1 MKINTALI
9 LCAGYGKRL
18 SPLTLKIPKPL
29 LIVNNVTLLE
39 NCINFIKELGIKNII
54 ILGLVKGEKR
64 KSDNDRVID
73 SRYNDITLQISS
85 VNMRL
90 LQSIRDEAHRFAI
103 TGQRKRRSKTTYTS
117 LLDEVPGIGEVK
129 KNEILNFFG
138 GIQGVL
144 KASVSEL
151 SRVPGIS
158 VNIANNIHTYLKKK

>member
-1 MKINTALI
+1 MKDI
-9 LCAGYGKRL
+9 LTRRFQK
-18 SPLTLKIPKPL
+18 LKDEENIPDM
-29 LIVNNVTLLE
+29 LIVDGGKGQITQANNV
-39 NCINFIKELGIKNII
+39 IRELGIKNII
-54 ILGLVKGEKR
+54 ILGLVKGEKETE
-64 KSDNDRVID
+64 NDRVID

-103 TGQRKRRSKTTYTS
+103 TGQRKRRLKTTYSIT
-117 LLDEVPGIGEVK
+117 LDEVPGIGEVK
-129 KNEILNFFG
+129 KNEVLNFFG

-158 VNIANNIHTYLKKK
+158 VNIANTYPHI